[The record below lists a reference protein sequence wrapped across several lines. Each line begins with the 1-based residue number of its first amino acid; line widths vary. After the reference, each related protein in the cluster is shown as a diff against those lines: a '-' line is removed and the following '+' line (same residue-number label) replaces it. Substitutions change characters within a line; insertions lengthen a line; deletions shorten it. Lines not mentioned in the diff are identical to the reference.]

1 MYANFN
7 AGSQYSVDTD
17 SNQML
22 VHVNARGNLSPE
34 EQFNLSVDVEKI
46 VMNTDGV
53 DRVLTSIGSGD
64 GFNVMSAMGGSGNRT
79 DQIASLMVELK
90 PVYERRSADK
100 IKDDI
105 LSETKLLLV
114 LLLKLIK
121 LKINLIL
128 VKIFKWK

>member
-1 MYANFN
+1 MGSLFGKTEQKNKIKLDEEFNFTKLKGITLTYARLLEKCLKKPIAVLVSAVLIVFSLIVLYANFN

-34 EQFNLSVDVEKI
+34 EKLNLSVDVEKI

-64 GFNVMSAMGGSGNRT
+64 GF
-79 DQIASLMVELK
+79 
-90 PVYERRSADK
+90 
-100 IKDDI
+100 
-105 LSETKLLLV
+105 
-114 LLLKLIK
+114 
-121 LKINLIL
+121 
-128 VKIFKWK
+128 